1 MYISKIIE
9 FSKDGCEADVYV
21 SDGTFTIMCYAYPV
35 DSVCL
40 GQDVTAVF
48 SYGCKDVVRE
58 DKRTFRIQK
67 LPQYY
72 AYSVTAQVLSHQ
84 DSSVWIGKICIQLD
98 TAMPADISDG
108 DFVSFS
114 VVRFDFS
121 LQ

>member
-48 SYGCKDVVRE
+48 SYYTRVIL
-58 DKRTFRIQK
+58 F
-67 LPQYY
+67 
-72 AYSVTAQVLSHQ
+72 
-84 DSSVWIGKICIQLD
+84 
-98 TAMPADISDG
+98 DIKYII
-108 DFVSFS
+108 
-114 VVRFDFS
+114 
-121 LQ
+121 